1 MRDSQVRSIFPT
13 SLKTYRTIARV
24 NKSQMKSLFND
35 RYPDTLRHV
44 NYHTLSKISI
54 NVTAFISS
62 SSSCSCLAAT
72 FLQIWS
78 NLSVS
83 PYRLTC
89 GYYLSKFNWT
99 LCNVLTFRLAMIA
112 LIHWA
117 NFEIKFPLEKFT
129 LERINSCLDC
139 YLSLLKN
146 ATITQENVNKLN
158 KGLTAVLRCFH

>member
-1 MRDSQVRSIFPT
+1 
-13 SLKTYRTIARV
+13 
-24 NKSQMKSLFND
+24 
-35 RYPDTLRHV
+35 
-44 NYHTLSKISI
+44 
-54 NVTAFISS
+54 
-62 SSSCSCLAAT
+62 
-72 FLQIWS
+72 
-78 NLSVS
+78 
-83 PYRLTC
+83 
-89 GYYLSKFNWT
+89 
-99 LCNVLTFRLAMIA
+99 MIA